1 MSPPTGQAGP
11 ARAPRPRRVALTYNP
26 RLEGARALSLELR
39 DAIDKRGLDA
49 WVVEDADDGASFAG
63 ADLVICLGGDGS
75 VLRCAR
81 LLMGRQTLILGV
93 NLGRLGFLTE
103 LDAGQAGA
111 RLGDV
116 LAGRGRVEERT
127 MVRAVVE
134 RTGDEFHGLN
144 EAVVGRATLSRAIQL
159 GVDVDGTR
167 VADYRCDGV
176 IVASATGSTAY
187 ALSVGGPILHPESR
201 DLIIVPVA
209 PHLAARHALVLPGS
223 GRVRLTLEPGQEAVL
238 SVDGESDFEL
248 HEGDAVVVSSS
259 EHRAR
264 FLRLKPATDFY
275 VRMAAQLGWHRPG
288 GNAAPLPAPGRR
300 GRRRRQA

>member
-1 MSPPTGQAGP
+1 MSD
-11 ARAPRPRRVALTYNP
+11 ARPSPLRRVGLSFNP
-26 RLEGARALSLELR
+26 RLEGARALALQTR
-39 DAIDKRGLDA
+39 DEVQKRGLEA
-49 WVVEDADDGASFAG
+49 WIIADGEDSGSFAG

-81 LLMGRQTLILGV
+81 LLLGSQTLILGV

-103 LDAGQAGA
+103 LDGSQVSES
-111 RLGDV
+111 LDEV
-116 LAGRGRVEERT
+116 LSGRGRVEERT
-127 MVRAVVE
+127 MIRAVVG

-144 EAVVGRATLSRAIQL
+144 EAVIGRATLSRAIQL
-159 GVDVDGTR
+159 AVDVDGTR
-167 VADYRCDGV
+167 VGDYRCDGV

-209 PHLAARHALVLPGS
+209 PHLAARHALVLPG
-223 GRVRLTLEPGQEAVL
+223 GETVRITLEPRQQAVL

-248 HEGDAVVVSSS
+248 HEGDSVLVTSSQY
-259 EHRAR
+259 RAR
-264 FLRLKPATDFY
+264 FLRLKPRGDFY

-288 GNAAPLPAPGRR
+288 GNTQPLPGQPPR
-300 GRRRRQA
+300 

>member
-1 MSPPTGQAGP
+1 MRSKP
-11 ARAPRPRRVALTYNP
+11 PRPRRVALTYNP
-26 RLEGARALSLELR
+26 RLEGAGALSRQLC
-39 DAIDKRGLDA
+39 DAVQRRGVEA
-49 WVVEDADDGASFAG
+49 WVVDDADDMAAFAG

-81 LLMGRQTLILGV
+81 VLMGRETLILGV
-93 NLGRLGFLTE
+93 NVGRLGFLTE
-103 LDAGQAGA
+103 LDADQASA
-111 RLGDV
+111 RLGDL

-127 MVRAVVE
+127 MVRAQVE

-144 EAVVGRATLSRAIQL
+144 EAVIGRATLSRAIQL
-159 GVDVDGTR
+159 AVDVDGTR

-201 DLIIVPVA
+201 DLIVVPVA
-209 PHLAARHALVLPGS
+209 PHLAARHALVLPPGES
-223 GRVRLTLEPGQEAVL
+223 VRVTLEPRQSAVL

-248 HEGDAVVVSSS
+248 HEGDSVLVSSS

-264 FLRLKPATDFY
+264 FLRLKPRTDFY

-288 GNAAPLPAPGRR
+288 GNAAPLPPRV
-300 GRRRRQA
+300 